1 MRIAALDIGGTA
13 IKYGVWEAGQLTG
26 LSERP
31 TPVTCTK
38 DLISEIL
45 KIVQRL
51 DNPDALGIST
61 RGQVDGSGSIL
72 YDNGPIEDYTGTPLK
87 AILEDALGIPVW
99 VENDVNAAAWGE
111 ACCGAGVGQSDFLCL
126 TYGTAVGGAIIL
138 NGQLY
143 KGANWSAG
151 EFGSMQLFSQK
162 PAWQG
167 FGGAYY
173 ENMASTSALVTA
185 ARAVDS
191 SLTNGRQVC
200 GRMDDP
206 LIISVVDQWVRNVSF
221 GLSTLIHIFNPGLIV
236 LGGGLM
242 QNDKIFRQISACT
255 MNQLMPG
262 FECVQLKPAKL
273 GNHAGIIGAAM
284 LAKDAVLN
292 NKKPL

>member
-26 LSERP
+26 LSECP

-45 KIVQRL
+45 NIVQAMENL
-51 DNPDALGIST
+51 DALGIST
-61 RGQVDGSGSIL
+61 RGQVDGSGKIL
-72 YDNGPIEDYTGTPLK
+72 YDNGPIADYTGTPLK
-87 AILEDALGIPVW
+87 TILEDALAIPVW

-111 ACCGAGVGQSDFLCL
+111 ACCGAGLGQSDFLCL

-173 ENMASTSALVTA
+173 ENMASTTALVRA
-185 ARAVDS
+185 AQAIDP
-191 SLTNGRQVC
+191 SLQNGRQVC
-200 GRMDDP
+200 QCMDDP
-206 LIISVVDQWVRNVSF
+206 RLLSVMEQWISNVSY
-221 GLSTLIHIFNPGLIV
+221 GLSTLVHIFNPGLIV

-242 QNDKIFRQISACT
+242 QNEEIFRRICDCT
-255 MNQLMPG
+255 MSQLMPG

-273 GNHAGIIGAAM
+273 GNSAGMIGAAM

>member
-45 KIVQRL
+45 NIVQAMENL
-51 DNPDALGIST
+51 DALGIST
-61 RGQVDGSGSIL
+61 RGQVDGSGKIL
-72 YDNGPIEDYTGTPLK
+72 YDNGPIADYTGTPLK
-87 AILEDALGIPVW
+87 TILEEALAIPVW

-111 ACCGAGVGQSDFLCL
+111 ACCGAGLGQSDFLCL

-173 ENMASTSALVTA
+173 ENMASTTALVRA
-185 ARAVDS
+185 AQAINPA
-191 SLTNGRQVC
+191 LQNGRQVC
-200 GRMDDP
+200 QCMDDP
-206 LIISVVDQWVRNVSF
+206 RLLPVMEQWISNVSY
-221 GLSTLIHIFNPGLIV
+221 GLSTLVHIFNPGLIV

-242 QNDKIFRQISACT
+242 QNEEIFRRICDCT
-255 MNQLMPG
+255 MSQLMPG

-273 GNHAGIIGAAM
+273 GNSAGMIGAAM
-284 LAKDAVLN
+284 LAKNAVLN

>member
-45 KIVQRL
+45 KIVQTL
-51 DNPDALGIST
+51 DKPDALGIST

-255 MNQLMPG
+255 MTQLMPG

-273 GNHAGIIGAAM
+273 GNRAGIIGAAM

>member
-45 KIVQRL
+45 KIVQTL

-255 MNQLMPG
+255 MTQLMPG

>member
-255 MNQLMPG
+255 MTQLMPG

>member
-1 MRIAALDIGGTA
+1 MRIAVLDIGGTA

-45 KIVQRL
+45 KIVQTL
-51 DNPDALGIST
+51 DKPDALGIST

-255 MNQLMPG
+255 MTQLMPG

>member
-13 IKYGVWEAGQLTG
+13 IKYGVWEAGHLTG

-45 KIVQRL
+45 KIVQTL

-255 MNQLMPG
+255 MTQLMPG

>member
-13 IKYGVWEAGQLTG
+13 IKYGIWEAGQLTG

-31 TPVTCTK
+31 TPGTCTQ

-45 KIVQRL
+45 WIVQTL
-51 DNPDALGIST
+51 DKPDALGIST
-61 RGQVDGSGSIL
+61 RGQVDGNGTIL
-72 YDNGPIEDYTGTPLK
+72 YDNGPIEDYSGTPLK
-87 AILEDALGIPVW
+87 TILEDALGIPVW

-111 ACCGAGVGQSDFLCL
+111 ACCGAGKGHKDFLCI
-126 TYGTAVGGAIIL
+126 TYGTGIGGAIIL
-138 NGQLY
+138 NEQLY
-143 KGANWSAG
+143 RGANWSAG

-185 ARAVDS
+185 AQAVDPT
-191 SLTNGRQVC
+191 LENGRQLC
-200 GRMDDP
+200 EHMNDP
-206 LIISVVDQWVRNVSF
+206 RLSPIVERWVSNVSW

-242 QNDKIFRQISACT
+242 QNESIFRQVCT
-255 MNQLMPG
+255 CTLTQLMPG

-273 GNHAGIIGAAM
+273 GNRAGMIGAAM
-284 LAKDAVLN
+284 LAKDAVLK

>member
-31 TPVTCTK
+31 TPATCTQ
-38 DLISEIL
+38 DLIATVID
-45 KIVQRL
+45 IVRGM
-51 DNPDALGIST
+51 DSPAALGIST
-61 RGQVDGSGSIL
+61 RGQVDGNGYIL

-87 AILEDALGIPVW
+87 TILEEALGIPVC

-162 PAWQG
+162 PAWPG

-173 ENMASTSALVTA
+173 ENMASTSALVA
-185 ARAVDS
+185 AAQEIDPAIQ
-191 SLTNGRQVC
+191 NGREVC
-200 GRMDDP
+200 QRLNDP
-206 LIISVVDQWVRNVSF
+206 LLSPVISNWVSNVIF
-221 GLSTLIHIFNPGLIV
+221 GLSTWIHIFNPGLIV

-242 QNDKIFRQISACT
+242 QNEEIFQRVRDCT
-255 MNQLMPG
+255 FTQLMPG
-262 FECVQLKPAKL
+262 FECVRLKPAQL
-273 GNHAGIIGAAM
+273 GNRAGLFGAAM
-284 LAKDAVLN
+284 LAKETLSHT
-292 NKKPL
+292 KKPL